1 MASMNNLWVFIQ
13 QYRLVLLSLI
23 VFFIISVTYYWGFY
37 RVAPQPSCDIYVY
50 SYSSLTSAA
59 GAGRDI
65 SSFFRETTGCQAHLE
80 NIGDA
85 RMLLQR
91 LRSEI
96 KIKGQV
102 DADVVLGLDQFSVQE
117 AHTILKWHT
126 FPHYVIKMSDRLK
139 QVGLSTENMIP
150 FQTFIP
156 FDWSPMT
163 FIYRSSEGITP
174 FKTLQEILTSSVMY
188 ALMDPRSSSPGFQF
202 LVWIHDSFG
211 KDMLSLLIK
220 RALMISP
227 SWTTAYG
234 LFIKGQTQIA
244 FSYLTSLAYH
254 WIEEQDHNFQAMTL
268 DTGHPYQIEFAGVV
282 ADSPRL
288 DRAIEFVQFLHSR
301 EVQKSIMMKN
311 YMFPI
316 INGVE
321 DSTLFADLPQ
331 LRLIPD
337 YKLTQP
343 AQHYLQAW
351 KNATSFP

>member
-1 MASMNNLWVFIQ
+1 MATINNLWIFRHKYQAIFF
-13 QYRLVLLSLI
+13 SLI
-23 VFFIISVTYYWGFY
+23 VFLVIGVTYYFY
-37 RVAPQPSCDIYVY
+37 RVTPQSSCDIYVY
-50 SYSSLTSAA
+50 SYSSLTSAV

-65 SSFFRETTGCQAHLE
+65 SSLFQEKTGCQAHLE
-80 NIGDA
+80 DIGDA

-91 LRSEI
+91 LRSEV

-126 FPHYVIKMSDRLK
+126 FPHYVMDMSDRLK
-139 QVGLSTENMIP
+139 QFGLSIEEVIP

-163 FIYRSSEGITP
+163 FLYKSSEGIIP
-174 FKTLQEILTSSVMY
+174 FKTLQDILDSSVMY

-202 LVWIHDSFG
+202 LVWVHNSFG
-211 KDMLSLLIK
+211 EDVLSLLIK
-220 RALMISP
+220 KALMISP

-254 WIEEQDHNFQAMTL
+254 WIEEQDRNFQAMTFDL
-268 DTGHPYQIEFAGVV
+268 GHPYQIEFAGVV
-282 ADSPRL
+282 ASSPQL
-288 DRAIEFVQFLHSR
+288 DRAIEFVKFLHSR
-301 EVQKSIMMKN
+301 EVQTSIMRKN

-316 INGVE
+316 IDGVE
-321 DSTLFADLPQ
+321 KGTLFADLPS
-331 LRLIPD
+331 LHLIPN

-343 AQHYLQAW
+343 AQKYLQAW
-351 KNATSFP
+351 KNAVEIP